1 MKRNIDVKKTVYV
14 IAAINFIQIGA
25 LIIVALYYAL
35 YKHRLYNNSE
45 YIVIT
50 IIIVTTFLNS
60 IISIRDSYY
69 MYRTEQQKRFLEDT
83 LAKVEDLNFILREQR
98 HDFLNHLQVVH
109 GLIEMDEYIEAKNYI
124 EKTYADIQKV
134 SSFLKTSNPAVNAL
148 LQAKILYAQKK
159 GISVNLHVSS
169 RLERLPMPGWELC
182 RILGNI
188 IDNAIEALESV
199 NSDKIIS
206 IEISEDIKSYNFKV
220 YDNGIG
226 IPHNIQKRIFER
238 GFTTKGNNGQGVG
251 LSIAKEIVLKH
262 KGYIDFISNA
272 EGTIFEFSILRTE
285 SCTE

>member
-1 MKRNIDVKKTVYV
+1 MKKNIDVKKTVYV
-14 IAAINFIQIGA
+14 IAAINFIQIAA
-25 LIIVALYYAL
+25 LIIVALYFAL
-35 YKHRLYNNSE
+35 YKRRLYNNE
-45 YIVIT
+45 YVVII

-69 MYRTEQQKRFLEDT
+69 LYQTEQQKRFLEDT

-182 RILGNI
+182 RVLGNI
-188 IDNAIEALESV
+188 IDNAIEALEYV

-206 IEISEDIKSYNFKV
+206 IEISENIKSYNFKI

-226 IPHNIQKRIFER
+226 IPPNIQKKIFER
-238 GFTTKGNNGQGVG
+238 GFTTKGNNGQGIG
-251 LSIAKEIVLKH
+251 LSIAKEIILKH
-262 KGYIDFISNA
+262 KGHIDFISNA
-272 EGTIFEFSILRTE
+272 EGTIFEFSIPRME
-285 SCTE
+285 SCDE